1 MSDNLELVALARS
14 FERARA
20 ELDRFFPQGL
30 FGDPGWSLLLDLYI
44 AHHEGRAVNT
54 SGVCSGANVPQTTGL
69 RWLDRLEAA
78 GLIRRHRHAQDTRF
92 VMVELSEMGLR
103 RMTAFLEDT
112 RDRIARGQANP
123 MAAAGAGARRR
134 ETV

>member
-1 MSDNLELVALARS
+1 MSGNLELVALARS

-20 ELDRFFPQGL
+20 ELDRFFPHGL

-78 GLIRRHRHAQDTRF
+78 GLIRRRRHAQDTRF
-92 VMVELSEMGLR
+92 VMVELSEMGLQ
-103 RMTAFLEDT
+103 RMTAFLDDT

-123 MAAAGAGARRR
+123 MAAGGAGARRS

>member
-20 ELDRFFPQGL
+20 ELDSYFPGGL

-69 RWLDRLEAA
+69 RWLDRLEGA
-78 GLIRRHRHAQDTRF
+78 GLIQRHRHPQDTRF
-92 VMVELSEMGLR
+92 VMVELSPMGLR

-112 RDRIARGQANP
+112 RDRIGRAQANP
-123 MAAAGAGARRR
+123 MAAGAKRS